1 MMTSLVTFISFCLG
15 VVLLPLMVLCAILI
29 CLMCLFLGDDTDD
42 GI

>member
-1 MMTSLVTFISFCLG
+1 MTSLVTFISFCLG
-15 VVLLPLMVLCAILI
+15 VVLLPLMVFCSILI